1 MLPLDKLTP
10 AASTAIKDGG
20 LSLDD
25 MTVAV
30 RMDLDLDGNFG
41 EAWLVYEKDKR
52 VIHRL
57 VADPDSI
64 PQQKHKH
71 SRDYDDFGKIP
82 DAEYVKY
89 VDSFSMDYNS
99 DLTVD
104 TCMSSNRLLVFEH
117 KTLCPEIP
125 EDLEKEERD
134 RISEEW
140 NRDAITRIKAYCTNA
155 KTKKD
160 KRCGTSR

>member
-89 VDSFSMDYNS
+89 VD
-99 DLTVD
+99 
-104 TCMSSNRLLVFEH
+104 
-117 KTLCPEIP
+117 
-125 EDLEKEERD
+125 
-134 RISEEW
+134 
-140 NRDAITRIKAYCTNA
+140 
-155 KTKKD
+155 
-160 KRCGTSR
+160 